1 MEQNNDESTE
11 LIEIKTDVMQ
21 REDTAPA
28 TESPKPKENK
38 MGVMPVG
45 RLLIQMS
52 LPMMISMLVQA
63 LYNIVDSIFV
73 ARIAEKALTAVSL
86 AFPIQTLIIAVA
98 TGTGVGIN
106 ALLSKRLGQKNYED
120 VNKSAGNGIF
130 LFIISFIVFIIL
142 GLTVPRA
149 YFQSQTDDPEIVEYG
164 VKYLTVILTVSP
176 GCFMAILF
184 ERLLQSTGLTVLSMV
199 SQLTG
204 AIFNIIFDPI
214 LIFGLLGFPAMGI
227 TGAAVATVL
236 GQIAAAIISITLNIK
251 KNKEIKF
258 APHYI
263 KPDGKIIA
271 DIYKVGVPSIL
282 LASIGSVMTYFLNL
296 ILGSFS
302 MTAVTIFGVY
312 FKLQSF
318 IFMPIFGMNNGL
330 VPIIAYNYG
339 AEKRKRIINTI
350 FVGIKVSVGIML
362 VGMLVFEFFPAGL
375 FSLFNASDE
384 MVTQG
389 CPALRIIGIHFP
401 IAAVCICLTSVF
413 QALGLGVYSMICSFI
428 RQLIVLLPAAY
439 LLSLTGVLTNVWWA
453 FPIAEVSSL
462 LAAMFFMKKAYGK
475 YIKHLPE

>member
-1 MEQNNDESTE
+1 
-11 LIEIKTDVMQ
+11 
-21 REDTAPA
+21 
-28 TESPKPKENK
+28 
-38 MGVMPVG
+38 MPVG
-45 RLLIQMS
+45 RLLVQMS

-73 ARIAEKALTAVSL
+73 SRISEKALTAVSL

-106 ALLSKRLGQKNYED
+106 AFLSKRLGQKNFEE

-130 LFIISFIVFIIL
+130 LFILSFIVFIII
-142 GLTVPRA
+142 GIFVPSV

-176 GCFMAILF
+176 GCFIAILF

-204 AIFNIIFDPI
+204 AIINIIFDPI
-214 LIFGLLGFPAMGI
+214 LIFGYLGFPAMGI
-227 TGAAVATVL
+227 TGAAAATVL
-236 GQIAAAIISITLNIK
+236 GQIVAAIISVVLNIR

-258 APHYI
+258 ALRYL
-263 KPDGKIIA
+263 KPEGQVIA

-302 MTAVTIFGVY
+302 MTAVTVFGVY

-339 AEKRKRIINTI
+339 AKKRRRIIDTI
-350 FVGIKVSVGIML
+350 IVGVKISVGIMI
-362 VGMLVFEFFPAGL
+362 VGLLVFEFFPNQL
-375 FSLFNASDE
+375 LSLFDPSDE
-384 MVTQG
+384 LLELG
-389 CPALRIIGIHFP
+389 RPALRIIGIHFP
-401 IAAVCICLTSVF
+401 IAAVCICFFSVF
-413 QALGLGVYSMICSFI
+413 QALGQGVYSMIGSFI
-428 RQLIVLLPAAY
+428 RQLIVLLPAAW

-453 FPIAEVSSL
+453 FPIAEVSAL
-462 LAAMFFMKKAYGK
+462 LVAVFFLRRAYRK
-475 YIKHLPE
+475 YIKPLPE

>member
-1 MEQNNDESTE
+1 MEQINDKSTQ
-11 LIEIKTDVMQ
+11 LIEIKTDIMP

-28 TESPKPKENK
+28 TESAQLKENK
-38 MGVMPVG
+38 MGIMPVG

-142 GLTVPRA
+142 GLTVPRT

-184 ERLLQSTGLTVLSMV
+184 ERLLQSTGLTLLSMV

-204 AIFNIIFDPI
+204 AIINLIFDPI
-214 LIFGLLGFPAMGI
+214 MIFGYLGFPAMGI

-236 GQIAAAIISITLNIK
+236 GQIVAAIISITLNIK

-258 APHYI
+258 APRYI
-263 KPDGKIIA
+263 KPDKQIIA

-330 VPIIAYNYG
+330 VPIIAYNFG

-375 FSLFNASDE
+375 FSLFNASEE

-453 FPIAEVSSL
+453 FPIAEISSL
-462 LAAMFFMKKAYGK
+462 LTALFFMKKAYGK
-475 YIKHLPE
+475 YIKHLPA

>member
-1 MEQNNDESTE
+1 MTQKLKESGT
-11 LIEIKTDVMQ
+11 
-21 REDTAPA
+21 
-28 TESPKPKENK
+28 SENK

-45 RLLIQMS
+45 RLLVQMS

-73 ARIAEKALTAVSL
+73 AQISEKALTAVSL
-86 AFPIQTLIIAVA
+86 AFPIQSLIIAVS

-106 ALLSKRLGQKNYED
+106 ALLSKRLGQKD
-120 VNKSAGNGIF
+120 FQGVNKSAGNGVF

-142 GLTVPRA
+142 GIIVPRP
-149 YFQSQTDDPEIVEYG
+149 YFQSQTNDPEIVEYG
-164 VKYLTVILTVSP
+164 VQYMTVILTVSP

-214 LIFGLLGFPAMGI
+214 LIFGYLGFPAMGI

-236 GQIAAAIISITLNIK
+236 GQIAAAIISIILNIK
-251 KNKEIKF
+251 KNKEISF
-258 APHYI
+258 SLRYI
-263 KPDGKIIA
+263 KPDKRVIA

-330 VPIIAYNYG
+330 VPIIAYNFG
-339 AEKRKRIINTI
+339 AQKKKRIIDTI
-350 FVGIKVSVGIML
+350 FVGIKISVGIMII
-362 VGMLVFEFFPAGL
+362 GTLVFELFPAQL
-375 FSLFNASDE
+375 LSLFNASDE
-384 MVTQG
+384 MIAQG

-401 IAAVCICLTSVF
+401 IAAVCICLFSVF
-413 QALGLGVYSMICSFI
+413 QALGQGVYSMIGSFV
-428 RQLIVLLPAAY
+428 RQLIVLLPAAW
-439 LLSLTGVLTNVWWA
+439 LLSLTGSLTNVWWA

-462 LAAMFFMKKAYGK
+462 LTAFFFMKKAHAK
-475 YIKHLPE
+475 YIKNMPD

>member
-1 MEQNNDESTE
+1 MSQNTSQ
-11 LIEIKTDVMQ
+11 L
-21 REDTAPA
+21 
-28 TESPKPKENK
+28 KENK
-38 MGVMPVG
+38 MGIMPVG
-45 RLLIQMS
+45 RLLVQMS

-73 ARIAEKALTAVSL
+73 SRISEKALTAVSL

-106 ALLSKRLGQKNYED
+106 ALLSKRLGQKNFEE

-130 LFIISFIVFIIL
+130 LFILSFIVFIII
-142 GLTVPRA
+142 GIFVPRV

-164 VKYLTVILTVSP
+164 VQYLTVILTVSP
-176 GCFMAILF
+176 GCFIAILF

-204 AIFNIIFDPI
+204 AIINIIFDPI
-214 LIFGLLGFPAMGI
+214 LIFGYMGFEPMGI

-236 GQIAAAIISITLNIK
+236 GQIVAAIISVVLNIR

-258 APHYI
+258 ALRYL
-263 KPDGKIIA
+263 KPEGQVIA

-282 LASIGSVMTYFLNL
+282 LASIGSVMTYVMNL

-302 MTAVTIFGVY
+302 MTAVTVFGVY

-339 AEKRKRIINTI
+339 AKKRRRIIDTI
-350 FVGIKVSVGIML
+350 IVGVKISVGIMI
-362 VGMLVFEFFPAGL
+362 VGLLVFELFPTQL
-375 FSLFNASDE
+375 LSLFDPSDE
-384 MVTQG
+384 LLELG
-389 CPALRIIGIHFP
+389 RPALRIIGIHFP
-401 IAAVCICLTSVF
+401 IAAVCICFFSVF
-413 QALGLGVYSMICSFI
+413 QALGQGVYSMIGSFI
-428 RQLIVLLPAAY
+428 RQLIVLLPAAW
-439 LLSLTGVLTNVWWA
+439 LLSLTGVLTNVWWS
-453 FPIAEVSSL
+453 FPIAEVSAL
-462 LAAMFFMKKAYGK
+462 LVAVFFLRRAYKK
-475 YIKHLPE
+475 YIKPLPE